1 MNEVDHASSS
11 YPKNSPSIFQR
22 RVEDTF
28 PFENL
33 TMKYHWHTNSAGV
46 KMTLLP
52 LIDEPLDR
60 PKVFAVGEFQ
70 PFERS
75 EALLEDTTS
84 QPPVIHSDQ

>member
-1 MNEVDHASSS
+1 
-11 YPKNSPSIFQR
+11 
-22 RVEDTF
+22 
-28 PFENL
+28 
-33 TMKYHWHTNSAGV
+33 
-46 KMTLLP
+46 MTLLP

-84 QPPVIHSDQ
+84 QLPVIHSDQ